1 MLATLSMIREK
12 FGSAENY
19 IVEKCGISKEEVAM
33 IKANLI
39 VDKPAI
45 LLKVPPVL

>member
-1 MLATLSMIREK
+1 MRATLGMVREK
-12 FGSAENY
+12 FGSPENY
-19 IVEKCGISKEEVAM
+19 IVKKCGLSKEEVAM
-33 IKANLI
+33 IKGNLI